1 MFNEEIE
8 SQAKRKTITILQDE
22 MHNVLESA
30 RRLNKVYESVKNN
43 TKDLEENFSKIS
55 KLEDKVESNRR
66 LLTRELSEIGDLV
79 LHREDFLRASYNIEE
94 ISGYI
99 TSIGFRISHMN
110 FKTLNKVK
118 LDKDFDSL
126 MEMIIEGTYRL
137 NEIIRALAIN
147 PHHSL
152 DLTNSIQKLEKEV
165 DTKYRE
171 LMPQVINK
179 VESVKEL
186 IVIKDVLDSIE
197 NGFDQILRTTD
208 SIAILALGL

>member
-1 MFNEEIE
+1 MIFWVIGLGRTGGGGLGNSIDLTQGFAVIPYHYRSGCMNSMYHVRASVMHKEG
-8 SQAKRKTITILQDE
+8 TIQWTGAGSLVKDWGTDSDLQIAQE
-22 MHNVLESA
+22 NI
-30 RRLNKVYESVKNN
+30 R
-43 TKDLEENFSKIS
+43 LEEGHIQ
-55 KLEDKVESNRR
+55 EVAEENRR
-66 LLTRELSEIGDLV
+66 LGK
-79 LHREDFLRASYNIEE
+79 
-94 ISGYI
+94 
-99 TSIGFRISHMN
+99 RIRH
-110 FKTLNKVK
+110 TAK

-165 DTKYRE
+165 DAKYRE
-171 LMPQVINK
+171 LMPQIINK